1 MSRRSSARKINMRI
15 GTWLGVGLTVLPG
28 FAYADASVAGYWTS
42 DLGNGVTIEMNLG
55 EDGQWNSTTAKAN
68 ETIAEMAGK
77 YQQQVRSPS
86 SGRLTFVPSQAH
98 VTSQHGAPK
107 IEHDTYQL
115 SGDGRVLSL
124 TASGDTMEFHKLTP

>member
-1 MSRRSSARKINMRI
+1 MRV

-77 YQQQVRSPS
+77 YQQQVRSPT